1 MHGCLNRL
9 EESSNSSVGSSV
21 TSQLIGQT
29 SNPTILPV
37 KIPCRAHSSLNILCE
52 INYSA
57 SSIIQILNY
66 LNCKICNPQSQ
77 FICINLFTVYVK
89 NFVVDL
95 ISLFSWLASI
105 HENFSLSEVSP
116 TKFFPTNFLF
126 RLGTCHQTDS
136 AVPDLHSNIPTSL
149 LR

>member
-1 MHGCLNRL
+1 MLL
-9 EESSNSSVGSSV
+9 E
-21 TSQLIGQT
+21 
-29 SNPTILPV
+29 LP
-37 KIPCRAHSSLNILCE
+37 
-52 INYSA
+52 
-57 SSIIQILNY
+57 
-66 LNCKICNPQSQ
+66 
-77 FICINLFTVYVK
+77 TVYVK
-89 NFVVDL
+89 IFVVDL

-126 RLGTCHQTDS
+126 RLGTCRQTDS